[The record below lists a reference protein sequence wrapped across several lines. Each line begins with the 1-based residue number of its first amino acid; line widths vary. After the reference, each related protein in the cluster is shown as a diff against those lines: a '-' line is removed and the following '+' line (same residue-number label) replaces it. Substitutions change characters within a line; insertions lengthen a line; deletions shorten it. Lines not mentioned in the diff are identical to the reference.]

1 MALLSWDAIV
11 PEFVTLKG
19 RQLPSN
25 SLHFLTS
32 MNAIRSTS
40 PAQGSIVSNLYQV
53 KNFKSLDSFY
63 KFMSTGSNSL
73 QWKALEG
80 ENLKAGYYRTRL
92 GSNRKIEYIKVS

>member
-1 MALLSWDAIV
+1 
-11 PEFVTLKG
+11 
-19 RQLPSN
+19 
-25 SLHFLTS
+25 

-40 PAQGSIVSNLYQV
+40 PAQGQLVSNLYQV
-53 KNFKSLDSFY
+53 KFFKSLDSFY